1 MSKRAVDYTMMVP
14 MTNGLEFDVF
24 YYYRRANWSAGTR
37 KLVKARYNR
46 RNRKSAKMSLMVADT
61 FTTDIHA
68 YDPIHPL
75 VTIVRQFLR

>member
-1 MSKRAVDYTMMVP
+1 MRKVDESMNVKWR
-14 MTNGLEFDVF
+14 GGVEVDAFGIG
-24 YYYRRANWSAGTR
+24 RRVLNWRAGTR